1 MLVWMYV
8 LAQFLLIRSDMREIE
23 LVRIYARM
31 DGSHRIHQD
40 YACHIAH
47 WMSMLTQIREDVF
60 PNVMARSD
68 SMLITALIGV

>member
-1 MLVWMYV
+1 
-8 LAQFLLIRSDMREIE
+8 MREIE

-40 YACHIAH
+40 CVCHIAH